1 MCVIILVLMLIIL
14 VAEFFIYLEIGVQ
27 CVKLEDQLNILS
39 IKIESIMNTIKEGST
54 GDSVK

>member
-14 VAEFFIYLEIGVQ
+14 AAEFFIYLEIGVQ